1 MSTLL
6 SKNVLVDGHR
16 TSMRLEP
23 AMWEALTHIAV
34 REKLTIHQIC
44 GLVNQHRMNT
54 SLTSATRVFILGYFR
69 ILAVS
74 LERDTL
80 RDRERSIMTR
90 VFRQTEEFR
99 NTPSNNRYSGP
110 L

>member
-1 MSTLL
+1 
-6 SKNVLVDGHR
+6 
-16 TSMRLEP
+16 MRLEP
-23 AMWEALTHIAV
+23 AMWNALSQIAA

-44 GLVNQHRMNT
+44 GIVNQHRVNT

-74 LERDTL
+74 LERDASL
-80 RDRERSIMTR
+80 EPERSIMNK

-99 NTPSNNRYSGP
+99 NTPYNNRYTGA